1 MAEINIRNFGQLSLS
16 IHRPPIYKIILYN
29 DIMATHKIEEITDY
43 NIKKYYTN
51 GRIYLEIDD
60 IRVQVGAYENMHI
73 HYNLGEAIYYAI
85 NKDALIK
92 EITYKLTNRRKEL
105 KDSVREEQKRIKN
118 INHTLKLLEY

>member
-1 MAEINIRNFGQLSLS
+1 MAEINIHNFGQLSLS
-16 IHRPPIYKIILYN
+16 IHKPPIYKIILYN

-43 NIKKYYTN
+43 NIKRYTG

-73 HYNLGEAIYYAI
+73 HYNLGETIYYAI

-92 EITYKLTNRRKEL
+92 EITYKLTHKRKEL